1 VTHALALI
9 AETAR
14 LRAAHL
20 ARFMEA
26 LWAEE
31 ATSADQGLSITPGE
45 VRRRLLPAAEMASAR
60 TDFEARD
67 SVSRALGPLIDRAD
81 AALAAHPAWRRLVER
96 FELEAFEAELLA
108 TASAL
113 YACPELG
120 RVFAYLADDVS
131 ALLPSVALV
140 RRLYGR
146 DLDASLFEGAS
157 LRRWQLA
164 TCDPKASIPALAGW
178 QAAGAVVHSLEAG
191 RWRDPL
197 LAERGVELVEQGAPS
212 LPCIQPGAAARAA
225 ARLGAGRPADLAG
238 PAGSGRRTL
247 AAQIAAQ
254 RGERLLLVDTP
265 RLLAAS
271 PDAAEA
277 MTAALRMARYED
289 ALACFTDAAAAPGD
303 LWRRLLPAPV
313 GVVRCWEPGEA
324 AGQGIDGIAIA
335 PIALGER
342 LRLWGLLSGLPAPP
356 AVAAARVTVGEIARL
371 AAGAE
376 RSGADE
382 PIPELLTRLP
392 TPYGWD
398 DLVLPAETLAAIA
411 DFAAQVRLRGA
422 VLEGWGFDRLTHLG
436 SGLVALFAGPSGV
449 GKTMA
454 TQVLARE
461 LGLDLFRI
469 DLAGVVDKYIGET
482 EKRLRTAF
490 AFAERP
496 GILLLFDEADALF
509 GTRTQAKDSHDR
521 YANLEVNYL
530 LQRIETFEG
539 VAVLSSNRK
548 SELDA
553 AFRRRLRAMID
564 FLPPGPAERLRLW
577 QLALPEHAPGGER
590 IIDRID
596 HEMLAERL
604 SLTGA
609 DIKAAALGAAFL
621 ACAEGSPI
629 AMRHVLAAT
638 QREMAKHGQS
648 MRVPISQARTA

>member
-9 AETAR
+9 AETIR
-14 LRAAHL
+14 LRAARL

-45 VRRRLLPAAEMASAR
+45 VRRRLLPAAELASAR
-60 TDFEARD
+60 ADFEARD
-67 SVSRALGPLIDRAD
+67 SVSRALGPLIERAD
-81 AALAAHPAWRRLVER
+81 AALAADPAWRRLVGR
-96 FELEAFEAELLA
+96 FELEPCEAELLA
-108 TASAL
+108 ASGAL
-113 YACPELG
+113 FACPELG

-131 ALLPSVALV
+131 ALLPSAALV
-140 RRLYGR
+140 RRLYDR
-146 DLDASLFEGAS
+146 DLDASLFQGAS

-164 TCDPKASIPALAGW
+164 TCDAKAPIPALAGW
-178 QAAGAVVHSLEAG
+178 QAAAAVVHSLEAG

-197 LAERGVELVEQGAPS
+197 LAGRGVELIEGAPS
-212 LPCIQPGAAARAA
+212 LPCIQPAAAARAA
-225 ARLGAGRPADLAG
+225 ARLAAGRPADLAG

-247 AAQIAAQ
+247 AAQIAEQ

-277 MTAALRMARYED
+277 MTAALRMARYEE
-289 ALACFTDAAAAPGD
+289 ALACFIDAAAAPAD

-313 GVVRCWEPGEA
+313 GILRCWDPGEA
-324 AGQGIDGIAIA
+324 AGQGVDGIALA
-335 PIALGER
+335 PIALAER
-342 LRLWGLLSGLPAPP
+342 LGLWARLSGLPAPP

-371 AAGAE
+371 AVGAE

-521 YANLEVNYL
+521 YANLEINYL

-539 VAVLSSNRK
+539 VAVLATNRK

-590 IIDRID
+590 IIETID